1 VEPRSR
7 YSRKEAVRMRSSYF
21 AFNVAL
27 LGVSQCAPDWFPRPD
42 LFHCAIEMFLKPRCE
57 IAPLV
62 KAIFGQEQDEPKVL
76 HEPIP

>member
-1 VEPRSR
+1 
-7 YSRKEAVRMRSSYF
+7 MRSSYF

-27 LGVSQCAPDWFPRPD
+27 LGVSQCAPDW
-42 LFHCAIEMFLKPRCE
+42 FLKPRCE